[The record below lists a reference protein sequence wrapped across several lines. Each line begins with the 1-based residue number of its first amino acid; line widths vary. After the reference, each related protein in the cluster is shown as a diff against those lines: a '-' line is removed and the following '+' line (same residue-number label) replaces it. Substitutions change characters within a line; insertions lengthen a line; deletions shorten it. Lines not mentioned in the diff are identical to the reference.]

1 MTTFDVAVKPYLLR
15 PSGGAYLERMGSVDR
30 VRQGFGLRL
39 KAAREAK
46 GLTQQQVADKFDVKK
61 ATVSAWET
69 GVGVPD
75 ALRLR
80 QLAKMYGVSADALLW
95 ENALSHEAM
104 QMAAQ
109 FDALNEKQ
117 RKTLTAVW
125 LAFVED
131 AISDGEV
138 QKYIKPP
145 TPAKSDE
152 KF

>member
-80 QLAKMYGVSADALLW
+80 QACRAAFLETVGKAAAAQARVAAHGFEEVNPDALQL
-95 ENALSHEAM
+95 AGHMLVPLKVCGFLSCFCCGRWSLS
-104 QMAAQ
+104 AAC
-109 FDALNEKQ
+109 
-117 RKTLTAVW
+117 R
-125 LAFVED
+125 
-131 AISDGEV
+131 
-138 QKYIKPP
+138 
-145 TPAKSDE
+145 PAAGR
-152 KF
+152 